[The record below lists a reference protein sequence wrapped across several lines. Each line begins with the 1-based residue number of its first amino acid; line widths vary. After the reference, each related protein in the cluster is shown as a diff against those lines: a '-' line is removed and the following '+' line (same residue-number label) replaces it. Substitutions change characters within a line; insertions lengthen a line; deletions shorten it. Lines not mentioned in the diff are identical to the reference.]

1 MSLSLKLCKFLS
13 FKQKQILTDTFFR
26 SEFKVTKLSQF
37 QSKANSYEDICW
49 VSFWSYVG
57 LWVWNKAN
65 SYINVCW
72 ASVWSYVS
80 LWISHQCEFLRR
92 HLLGLSLKLSRFTT
106 FKQNRIL
113 IKTYIESQFEVMQLY
128 VFQTKADS
136 YEDISSA

>member
-113 IKTYIESQFEVMQLY
+113 IKTYIECQFEVMQLY